1 VVVPPNDTK
10 YVENA
15 IINAIVVGSVR
26 RAIINV
32 VMLVEGGHPE
42 KNEAEVPT
50 QKLLTLVWGLVL
62 VFRIHILVILVNVV
76 VICPLWWVLR
86 GEIKYLGGLV

>member
-1 VVVPPNDTK
+1 MDVHQNETE

-50 QKLLTLVWGLVL
+50 HHLPILVWEMDL
-62 VFRIHILVILVNVV
+62 VFQIHIMLIQDLVEVEHHPVKKAAI
-76 VICPLWWVLR
+76 IQLW
-86 GEIKYLGGLV
+86 